1 MKKFTLALAGIAIL
15 ALASCANTEK
25 PQSLTYHAG
34 NEQVLYTTALQSI
47 ATKDFK
53 KASDVLTQLNL
64 QFPFG
69 ALKYE
74 TDVLDTYNAY
84 IQEDYASAISR
95 ATTLLNSNN
104 KDFLAKYGDYVLLVK
119 GISLAESNRG
129 FFQKLFNLNIKD
141 NDLTNIQYA
150 IGDFDAL
157 VKNFPQ
163 SQYKEYATQL
173 RDYYVDIVAEHNLD
187 VAKFYMKH
195 TNPVAAYKQASIVVA
210 TFPNT
215 VWAMPALEVQQQA
228 AKQLGLD
235 LSEDAQ
241 AIKDKLAA
249 EQVRPRVTK
258 LPAPIDM
265 RPSMLVTYVQE
276 NSPAK
281 K

>member
-249 EQVRPRVTK
+249 EQVRPRVAK

>member
-1 MKKFTLALAGIAIL
+1 MKKFTLALAGIAVL

-34 NEQVLYTTALQSI
+34 NEQVLYNTALQSI